1 MSHTHEVFQVL
12 NEFKNNKDAVIDWSV
27 VVDNDE
33 LFEMVLDALDTLLNN
48 ISLLP
53 SLSEAER
60 INLVGKLAIQRA
72 TIAFLYGN
80 EERYKDFLGA
90 GAEITKLM
98 QTIITIKDLMSQAEE
113 RFGEYEDIEADLE
126 TLDEIPL
133 DLLVRL
139 RPVFIAIALM
149 TLITIDQPEYH

>member
-12 NEFKNNKDAVIDWSV
+12 NEFKNNKEAIIDWSV

-33 LFEMVLDALDTLLNN
+33 LFEMVLDGLDTLLNN
-48 ISLLP
+48 ISLL
-53 SLSEAER
+53 SNLSEAER

-80 EERYKDFLGA
+80 GERYKDFLES

-98 QTIITIKDLMSQAEE
+98 HAVIGIKDLMGQAEE